1 MIYIVL
7 ALLLLCVGI
16 LLGIYNR
23 LVRLK
28 NRYKNAFS
36 QIDVQLK
43 RRYDLI
49 PNLVEVSKKYMEH
62 EKETLTAVIQARQQA
77 SGIANQLKNNL
88 GDSGLL
94 DKLSQAESSL
104 SSGLGRLFAVM
115 ENYPELKANE
125 SMAQLSEELKST
137 ENKISFS
144 RQSYNDAVMV
154 YNTAREVFPN
164 NMIAGMFAFNPVA
177 QLKIAEQERNTPKV
191 KF

>member
-1 MIYIVL
+1 MIYIL
-7 ALLLLCVGI
+7 LGLLLLCI
-16 LLGIYNR
+16 SIFLGIYNR

-43 RRYDLI
+43 RRHDLI

-77 SGIANQLKNNL
+77 SGIVNQLKNNL
-88 GDSGLL
+88 GDTGLL
-94 DKLSQAESSL
+94 ENLANAENAL
-104 SSGLGRLFAVM
+104 SSGLGKLFAVM
-115 ENYPELKANE
+115 ENYPDLKANE
-125 SMAQLSEELKST
+125 TMAQLSEELKST

-144 RQSYNDAVMV
+144 RQSYNDSVMT
-154 YNTAREVFPN
+154 YNTAREIFPN
-164 NMIAGMFAFNPVA
+164 NMVAGLFSFTPVA
-177 QLKIAEQERNTPKV
+177 QLKIAEQERSTPKV

>member
-1 MIYIVL
+1 MVYIVL
-7 ALLLLCVGI
+7 VLLLLCAGVF
-16 LLGIYNR
+16 LGIYNR

-77 SGIANQLKNNL
+77 SSIVNQLKNNL

-94 DKLSQAESSL
+94 ENLANAENAL
-104 SSGLGRLFAVM
+104 SSGLGKLFAVM

-125 SMAQLSEELKST
+125 TMAQLSEELKST

-144 RQSYNDAVMV
+144 RQSYNDSVMT
-154 YNTAREVFPN
+154 YNTAREIFPN
-164 NMIAGMFAFNPVA
+164 NVIAALFSFTPVA